1 MTFSIARKLRMSFL
15 LIIALFIGAAV
26 ILYQQSGQVEQS
38 ARSLLHNDLPTVE
51 VSRSLQQSAQ
61 SSLLTLRAYML
72 LDGAGEKAQALTQQL
87 NGIFAQVDQQL
98 EALKLHVS
106 DAQYQQLKT
115 VWLKLKASEQAIIAI
130 SHSEENLPAHALM
143 QNEAAPIAEVAL
155 DQLQSL
161 INEEVTNPDGGE
173 RKRLMKLYAD
183 SYTSL
188 SNALGVLRDYL
199 FDGAAERL
207 DKYQDWMA
215 RHAQAVAEIQRK
227 QSSLSSS
234 DQGLWQLFE
243 EMQQLYLPL
252 AKQVISLRQS
262 PEWNQANFMMAQ
274 QTAPAASELAEILDG
289 VVSARQAQ
297 AQLNGR
303 AVSDNVTQMM
313 MTLITVVLVAAAFA
327 LLVATWLGRHIG
339 SRLARVVKRAD
350 EISHGDFS
358 GQPLSGEGR
367 DEIAALVTTVNRMTA
382 SLSSLV
388 TGVSEKAAVVD
399 TGMDQ
404 LLINNSGTAS
414 ESVKQAEKVSSMAAA
429 IEEMSVTADETA
441 RHTQSAANDLQ
452 QAVSLLTD
460 GEQALG
466 QNQQTVTE
474 LNTLIGQASSMV
486 ENLSAESD
494 RIERVTEVIENL
506 AAQTNLLALNA
517 AIEAARAG
525 EQGRGFAVVA
535 DEVRLL
541 AQRTT
546 DSTTEINAIV
556 QAIQGSTRQVVSVI
570 DHSQTLV
577 GTGTEHTA
585 AAGET
590 LQATIRSMDDVAE
603 KVRNMAVATE
613 QQSEVAASLAG
624 LVHELSGSA
633 SDVSGH
639 CDAARQR
646 AEAIK
651 AQVDDLNQAMQKF
664 AV

>member
-26 ILYQQSGQVEQS
+26 ILYQQIGQVERS
-38 ARSLLHNDLPTVE
+38 ARSLLHDDLPTVE
-51 VSRSLQQSAQ
+51 VSRSLQQSVQA
-61 SSLLTLRAYML
+61 SLLTLRAYML
-72 LDGAGEKAQALTQQL
+72 LDGAGEEAQALTRQM
-87 NGIFAQVDQQL
+87 NGIFTQVEQQL
-98 EALKLHVS
+98 EALSPLVS
-106 DAQYQQLKT
+106 DAQSRQLND
-115 VWLKLKASEQAIIAI
+115 VWLTLKASEQAIVAI

-161 INEEVTNPDGGE
+161 INEEVTNSEGGE

-199 FDGAAERL
+199 FDGQAARL
-207 DKYQDWMA
+207 EKYQELMT
-215 RHAQAVAEIQRK
+215 RHQQAVAEIQRK
-227 QSSLSSS
+227 QHSLSSS

-252 AKQVISLRQS
+252 AEQVITLRQS
-262 PEWNQANFMMAQ
+262 PQWNRANDMMAQ
-274 QTAPAASELAEILDG
+274 QTAPAAATLAEILDG

-297 AQLNGR
+297 AQQDGV
-303 AVSDNVTQMM
+303 AVGENMAQIT
-313 MTLITVVLVAAAFA
+313 MTLIAVVLVAATSA

-339 SRLARVVKRAD
+339 TRLSRVVKRAD

-358 GQPLSGEGR
+358 GQPLAEEGR
-367 DEIAALVTTVNRMTA
+367 DEIAALVTAVNRMTA

-388 TGVSEKAAVVD
+388 TGVSEKAAGVD
-399 TGMDQ
+399 LSMDQ
-404 LLINNSGTAS
+404 LLVNNSGTAG
-414 ESVKQAEKVSSMAAA
+414 EAVKQAEKVSSMAAA

-441 RHTQSAANDLQ
+441 RHTQTAAADLQ

-460 GEQALG
+460 GEQALAR
-466 QNQQTVTE
+466 NRQTVAE

-486 ENLSAESD
+486 EHLSAESD

-506 AAQTNLLALNA
+506 AGQTNLLALNA

-570 DHSQTLV
+570 ETSQTLV
-577 GTGTEHTA
+577 GTGTEHTV

-613 QQSEVAASLAG
+613 QQSEVAASLAS

-639 CDAARQR
+639 CDSARQR
-646 AEAIK
+646 AETIK